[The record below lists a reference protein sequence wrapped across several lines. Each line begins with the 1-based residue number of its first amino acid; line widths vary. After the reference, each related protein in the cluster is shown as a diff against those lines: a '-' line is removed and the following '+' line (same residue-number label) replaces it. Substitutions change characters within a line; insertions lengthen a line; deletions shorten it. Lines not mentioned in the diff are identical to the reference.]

1 VRVDHRPVANGA
13 VGDVTRRLRQ
23 LYFDATHGNLP
34 AYRKWLL
41 PVYASGRPV
50 EQNTARVAETSLA

>member
-1 VRVDHRPVANGA
+1 
-13 VGDVTRRLRQ
+13 VGDGVIGPVTRRLRQ

-41 PVYASGRPV
+41 PVYRNAPSQ
-50 EQNTARVAETSLA
+50 EQHAAHLEATSLA